1 MALTRTPIDPSASEP
16 AMPVSPEK
24 SEPPPTASAPSP
36 NTIARIRYVTRQRFF
51 SKITISMSGSPASIK
66 SGLHL
71 GASNLFGSY
80 RTTMYVIE
88 PSILLNQC
96 GTPAGMTTTSPV
108 FMCCVTPP

>member
-1 MALTRTPIDPSASEP
+1 
-16 AMPVSPEK
+16 MPVSPEK
-24 SEPPPTASAPSP
+24 YGAPSDSISAIP
-36 NTIARIRYVTRQRFF
+36 EYNRQNPICHAPTFF
-51 SKITISMSGSPASIK
+51 TKITISMSGSSASIK